1 MIKDKEKESINTIE
15 NELIGIIRL
24 KKKKK
29 KLKNYQ
35 LKVISFIKNILLIEI
50 KSNKKKINKKFKFD
64 RFDKMNNV

>member
-29 KLKNYQ
+29 N
-35 LKVISFIKNILLIEI
+35 
-50 KSNKKKINKKFKFD
+50 
-64 RFDKMNNV
+64 